1 MGKTLAEKIIA
12 AHAEDVKEVSAG
24 DLVTVK
30 TDVVMANDVTA
41 AIAIESFAAMG
52 VGEVFDANQIM
63 LVPSH
68 FAPNK
73 DIQSAQQTRTLAV
86 FAEEQAL
93 SHRFQVGRSGIEH
106 VVLPE
111 RGLVLPGD
119 LVVGGDSHTCT
130 YGAVGAFATGMGST
144 DIAFAMA
151 TGKTWL
157 KVPETMKFVYHGER
171 QPWVYG
177 KDMILRTIG
186 EITVD
191 GALYRAM
198 EFTGPAINSLPMS
211 ERLTMANM
219 VIEAGGKCGFMPF
232 DEVTR
237 TYVDARATRPYTPY
251 FADEDAQYV
260 STHDF
265 DLTGM
270 EPQIACPY
278 SPDNV
283 HPISQVKPEKID
295 QVFIGSCTN
304 GRFEDLEI
312 VANLLK
318 KTERFKDLADKK
330 KTVTDADLEALI
342 ADEFYGPEELFHME
356 GIQVACGQ
364 LGMPTATI
372 KLRGPDNQVHI
383 VAAIG
388 TGPVDA
394 TYQAIDMIV
403 QTPAT
408 LVEYRVSAIT
418 EGIDALGEVTVR
430 IRRDANGKQTFG
442 GHGADT
448 DIIVASAKAY
458 LAALNKMLAY
468 TGYQDRAP
476 EGSSA
481 TVGVKVSAAS

>member
-1 MGKTLAEKIIA
+1 MAGRLKIRLNPEQERLMGKTLAEKIIA

-52 VGEVFDANQIM
+52 VGEVFDANRIM

-237 TYVDARATRPYTPY
+237 TYVEARATRPYTPY

-312 VANLLK
+312 VANILK
-318 KTERFKDLADKK
+318 KTGREFHPDVRVMIIPGSQAVYL
-330 KTVTDADLEALI
+330 DALRQ
-342 ADEFYGPEELFHME
+342 GWTELFTVAGAAVSTSTCGPCLGGHMGVLASNE
-356 GIQVACGQ
+356 VCVS
-364 LGMPTATI
+364 TSNRNF
-372 KLRGPDNQVHI
+372 RGRMGHRDARVFLANPAI
-383 VAAIG
+383 AA
-388 TGPVDA
+388 A
-394 TYQAIDMIV
+394 
-403 QTPAT
+403 
-408 LVEYRVSAIT
+408 SAIM
-418 EGIDALGEVTVR
+418 GR
-430 IRRDANGKQTFG
+430 
-442 GHGADT
+442 
-448 DIIVASAKAY
+448 
-458 LAALNKMLAY
+458 LAHPDEL
-468 TGYQDRAP
+468 
-476 EGSSA
+476 
-481 TVGVKVSAAS
+481 